1 MEALTAALTWISTNG
16 VAIAKIVAEVIGAA
30 SVIITLIPTLS
41 KDNWLLP
48 IVKAIAKY
56 IALNKTVNDTD
67 RPAVTPTK

>member
-16 VAIAKIVAEVIGAA
+16 VVIAKIVAEVIGAA
-30 SVIITLIPTLS
+30 SVLVALIPTLS

-56 IALNKTVNDTD
+56 IALNKTVTD
-67 RPAVTPTK
+67 AQRPPTA